1 MRRHVAVVA
10 LLALLLAP
18 ASALGLSVGEV
29 ASELRCVT
37 CGTPLDVSNAPVAEQ
52 MKAQIELRISQ
63 GATKDQIKAEFVRE
77 FGEQVLATP
86 RKSGLG
92 LVAWLL
98 PALAVVA
105 GLAAIPVV
113 TRQWAKRNPNGSGP
127 AAELSAED
135 TERLQRELDAF
146 ED

>member
-1 MRRHVAVVA
+1 MLVGTLVA
-10 LLALLLAP
+10 P
-18 ASALGLSVGEV
+18 GSALGLSVTEV

-37 CGTPLDVSNAPVAEQ
+37 CGTPLDVSNAPVAER

-63 GATKDQIKAEFVRE
+63 GATKDEIKAEFVRE

-86 RKSGLG
+86 KKSGLG

-105 GLAAIPVV
+105 GLAAIPLV
-113 TRQWAKRNPNGSGP
+113 TRQWAKRNPTGSAA
-127 AAELSAED
+127 AAELSPDDAA
-135 TERLQRELDAF
+135 RLQRELDAF